1 MSVVI
6 SANFNNMQ
14 FCTQISQLILI
25 FLQIL
30 FSKYF
35 KYINSEFVY
44 IFSFSICLFRRKCQ
58 GSQFCKNVCK
68 LEIPCKFFVT
78 FIGFFELSRHRTI
91 YLRVH
96 LGHFGHICQIGG
108 HRTHPNIYINLLY
121 IDTLYNYKHIT
132 YYV

>member
-6 SANFNNMQ
+6 RANFNNMQ

-44 IFSFSICLFRRKCQ
+44 IFSFFICLFRRKCQ

-78 FIGFFELSRHRTI
+78 FIGFFELSSS
-91 YLRVH
+91 
-96 LGHFGHICQIGG
+96 
-108 HRTHPNIYINLLY
+108 PNIENILKIYV
-121 IDTLYNYKHIT
+121 HIHTCIYT
-132 YYV
+132 YQACTHWCTSKTQIKIQT